1 MVNFP
6 SLMLLFYVLEQWFD
20 PASWYGTLASSVIG
34 SIFVVVSMTPFDVV
48 STRLYN
54 QPVDSATG
62 KGTMYK
68 GIGDCMIKMFKT
80 EGFLGFYKGF
90 SASFLRLG
98 PHTVLSIFFWQLL
111 RKEYIQVKYPQDI
124 V

>member
-1 MVNFP
+1 MNDSLHSLFP
-6 SLMLLFYVLEQWFD
+6 FSSSQQWFD

-34 SIFVVVSMTPFDVV
+34 SVFVVVSMTPFDVV

-54 QPVDSATG
+54 QPVDPGTG
-62 KGTMYK
+62 KGTLYK
-68 GIGDCMIKMFKT
+68 GIGDCMYKIMKT
-80 EGFLGFYKGF
+80 EGLWGFYKGF

-111 RKEYIQVKYPQDI
+111 RKEYIEVAHKESK
-124 V
+124 